1 MMPDTVPAWL
11 RPISM
16 HVANAVAWLS
26 PMATNESVNAASVVS
41 LAFAITASVIPT
53 AQVPNPIMPA
63 HRRPILGP
71 RRLTNISLTKP
82 PPALP
87 MMPPIHA
94 TASQRNSYSVNPRA
108 LTRYVGIQNTAK
120 YPL

>member
-1 MMPDTVPAWL
+1 MYPNTIAEIAPPICAEVFMMPDTVPAWL

-53 AQVPNPIMPA
+53 AQCPT
-63 HRRPILGP
+63 R
-71 RRLTNISLTKP
+71 SCP
-82 PPALP
+82 P
-87 MMPPIHA
+87 
-94 TASQRNSYSVNPRA
+94 TAAPSSARDA
-108 LTRYVGIQNTAK
+108 
-120 YPL
+120 